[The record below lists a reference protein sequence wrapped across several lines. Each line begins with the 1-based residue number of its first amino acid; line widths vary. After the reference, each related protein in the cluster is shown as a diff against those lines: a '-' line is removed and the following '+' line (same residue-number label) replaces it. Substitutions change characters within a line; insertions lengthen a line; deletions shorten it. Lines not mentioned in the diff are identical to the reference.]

1 MHENGN
7 YVSLLDFFRD
17 PLTLVGTFVLIAVAA
32 REIGR
37 LFALVSLPRITGFLF
52 TGIVAGPFVLGI
64 IPEAAAHDLRAL
76 EEVALAFIA
85 FAAGAELH
93 LSDLKERLK
102 SIAWVTAG
110 LILFTFT
117 FGSVAFL
124 VLADFIPF
132 MAEMP
137 TAARIGV
144 AILAGTILVAR
155 SPSAAIA
162 LINELRAKGPF
173 VQTVLGVTVVLD
185 FVVIVLFAVNSSV
198 ASTMLAAVDFK
209 LTTVLL
215 LILELV
221 LSVLAGYVVAIMLMF
236 SMSLHAR
243 SAVKSVL
250 ILLVGFLV
258 YTGTFFVRDVT
269 HQQLPFEIHLEPLLV
284 SLIASLIV
292 TNFSKYRSEFS
303 NLLHQTSLPV
313 YIVFFT
319 LTGASLNLAILA
331 TTWPIALALFGV
343 RLFGIFLGSFTG
355 GVIAGES
362 MRHNRIRW
370 MGFVTQAG
378 IALGLAREVAVQYPS
393 FGTDFA
399 TIIIALV
406 VLNETIGPIFFKW
419 AIDNVG
425 EAHARATTPAFD
437 GVRDAIVFGLEAQS
451 VVLARD
457 LMGHD
462 WQVKIAAVGE
472 SVEQFTP
479 DDIDVQHVGDAD
491 LRALEQLDAARA
503 DAVVCLLPSDEAS
516 YRICELVYEHYGIET
531 VVVRLHDPANAPRFQ
546 ELGAY
551 VVDPSTATVSLVQEF
566 VRSASTASMLLGM
579 AGNQEIVE
587 IEVQDPKLQGV
598 LVRELTLPVDTLILS
613 VRRHDQVLVS
623 HGYTR
628 LVCGDRV
635 TVVGSTE
642 SLEEIMLLFSDGS
655 H

>member
-1 MHENGN
+1 MSALE
-7 YVSLLDFFRD
+7 FFRD
-17 PLTLVGTFVLIAVAA
+17 TLMLVGSFVLVAVAA
-32 REIGR
+32 REVGR

-52 TGIVAGPFVLGI
+52 TGIVAGPFVLGL
-64 IPEAAAHDLRAL
+64 IPESAAHDLRSL

-85 FAAGAELH
+85 FAAGSELH
-93 LSDLKERLK
+93 LSDLKNRLK
-102 SIAWVTAG
+102 SIVWVTAG
-110 LILFTFT
+110 LIIFTFT
-117 FGSVAFL
+117 LGSLAFL
-124 VLADFIPF
+124 ALADFMPF
-132 MAEMP
+132 MTEMP
-137 TAARIGV
+137 TAARVGI

-162 LINELRAKGPF
+162 IINELRAKGPF

-185 FVVIVLFAVNSSV
+185 FMVIVLFAVNSSV
-198 ASTMLAAVDFK
+198 ANTFLAAAGFK
-209 LTTVLL
+209 LTTVAILL
-215 LILELV
+215 LELL
-221 LSVLAGYVVAIMLMF
+221 LSLVAGYLVAAMLMF
-236 SMSLHAR
+236 CMSLHAR
-243 SAVKSVL
+243 SVIKSLL
-250 ILLVGFLV
+250 ILAVGFV
-258 YTGTFFVRDVT
+258 TFQTAFFIRDFT
-269 HQQLPFEIHLEPLLV
+269 HEQFPFEVHLEPLLI

-292 TNFSKYRSEFS
+292 TNFSRYRSEFS
-303 NLLHQTSLPV
+303 NLLHHTSLPV
-313 YIVFFT
+313 YVVFFT

-343 RLFGIFLGSFTG
+343 RLLGIFLGSFTG
-355 GVIAGES
+355 GVLAGEP

-406 VLNETIGPIFFKW
+406 VLNETVGPIFFKT
-419 AIDNVG
+419 AIDHVG

-472 SVEQFTP
+472 TTKQFTP
-479 DDIDVQHVGDAD
+479 EDIEVHHVRDTDVE
-491 LRALEQLDAARA
+491 ALEQLDANRA
-503 DAVVCLLPSDEAS
+503 DAIVCLLPTDEAS
-516 YRICELVYEHYGIET
+516 FRICELVYEHYGIET
-531 VVVRLHDPANAPRFQ
+531 VVVRLNDPANAPRFQ
-546 ELGAY
+546 ELGAF

-566 VRSASTASMLLGM
+566 VRSASTTSMLLGT

-587 IEVQDPKLQGV
+587 IEIRDPRLQGT
-598 LVRELTLPVDTLILS
+598 LVRELTLPLDTLILS
-613 VRRHDQVLVS
+613 VRRHDQILVS

-628 LVCGDRV
+628 LAVGDRV
-635 TVVGSTE
+635 TVMGSTE
-642 SLEEIMLLFSDGS
+642 SLDEVMLLFSDGS
-655 H
+655 R